1 MLATTQE
8 LRGFA
13 VTSADEEI
21 GEVEDYYFDRKY
33 WVTRYLVVDTG
44 NWLVERDI
52 LISPEA
58 VDEIDY
64 GNQSIKLNIS
74 PEEIKEGPF
83 IEKEEKLKRAHE
95 RDLADYFNWTNYWRA
110 AEPTNTGISG
120 LVPNNLV
127 RKITIEENI
136 KDREKDSNKI
146 PAEEDTN
153 LRSVN
158 ELINFKIHA
167 IDGFIG
173 HVDKFIIDDNN
184 WLVRYLVVDTK
195 DLLPGKKVV
204 LAPEWIT
211 NIDWVREEVEFNLN
225 VKEIENAPE
234 YDAEMPISEL
244 YETKLYEYYDK
255 EKYWE

>member
-1 MLATTQE
+1 MLATTHE
-8 LRGFA
+8 LRGFK
-13 VTSADEEI
+13 VFSEDEEI

-33 WVTRYLVVDTG
+33 WVNRYLVVDTG

-58 VDEIDY
+58 VEEIDY
-64 GNQSIKLNIS
+64 GEQLIKLNIS
-74 PEEIKEGPF
+74 AEEIENSPPV
-83 IEKEEKLKRAHE
+83 EKEDKLMRTHE

-120 LVPNNLV
+120 LVPNNLI

-136 KDREKDSNKI
+136 KDREKENKKI
-146 PAEEDTN
+146 PAEEETN

-167 IDGFIG
+167 SDGFIG

-184 WLVRYLVVDTK
+184 WLIRYLLVDTK

-204 LAPEWIT
+204 LAPEWIN
-211 NIDWVREEVEFNLN
+211 NIDWVGEEVEFKLT
-225 VKEIENAPE
+225 VEEIENAPE

-244 YETKLYEYYDK
+244 YETKLYEHYDK